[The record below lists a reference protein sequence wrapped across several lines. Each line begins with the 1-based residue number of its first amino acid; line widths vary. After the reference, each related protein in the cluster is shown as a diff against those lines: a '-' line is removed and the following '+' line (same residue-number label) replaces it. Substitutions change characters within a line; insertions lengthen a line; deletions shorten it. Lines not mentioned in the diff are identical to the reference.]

1 MIMIPLDSDMTQDK
15 ELDAELNFRVAP
27 SYSFL
32 LDHKTKRIKRL
43 GSIVDEDAL
52 RQSIYFMLRTRRYS
66 YEIYSRD
73 YGAEF
78 WDFFGQDN
86 DEVLMPVKVRED
98 ITDTLLVDDR
108 IINVTNF
115 MFEKRDE
122 ILIVSFY
129 VEYDLGQGEEEMSME
144 IGISKTGEVVMTDN
158 D

>member
-1 MIMIPLDSDMTQDK
+1 MIMIPLDNDILNEK
-15 ELDAELNFRVAP
+15 ELDTELSLRVGP

-43 GSIVDEDAL
+43 GSVINEDAL
-52 RQSIYFMLRTRRYS
+52 RQSIYFMLRTRRYAC
-66 YEIYSRD
+66 EIYSRD
-73 YGAEF
+73 YGAEL
-78 WDFFGQDN
+78 WNFFGQDN

-108 IINVTNF
+108 ILNVTNF
-115 MFEKRDE
+115 MFEKQGE

-129 VEYDLGQGEEEMSME
+129 VEYDLGYGKEDMSME
-144 IGISKTGEVVMTDN
+144 IGISKTGEVVMSDN